1 MATSGELI
9 NTVAV
14 ITGHSEARVVTYF
27 RSLRE
32 AGLVT
37 KGGRGPSAA
46 KMSYRDAATLLTAL
60 MGSRFDNEPAAQIV
74 RDFDTV
80 RATHGAHRTTLP
92 SNERE
97 EWFDAPYIETR
108 RCLSFEG
115 FDIPQLQNLPEDH
128 GITDAL
134 AAVIEAQASNAFGN
148 AMDARGIKHGA
159 YHIEIYFYGPQPTAG
174 MEFSLGGEGLMYS
187 EEATYLPATMRDDME
202 MPDFEIRRR
211 ITWRTIQ
218 AVANL
223 ITGKVE

>member
-9 NTVAV
+9 KTVAD
-14 ITGHSEARVVTYF
+14 ITGHPEARVVTYF

-60 MGSRFDNEPAAQIV
+60 MGSRFDNEPAAQIA
-74 RDFDTV
+74 RDFDAV
-80 RATHGAHRTTLP
+80 RATHGAHRDAVP
-92 SNERE
+92 SQERE
-97 EWFDAPYIETR
+97 GWFDGDYIETDK
-108 RCLSFEG
+108 CLLFEG
-115 FDIPQLQNLPEDH
+115 FDIPQLQSLPEDH
-128 GITDAL
+128 GVTDAL
-134 AAVIEAQASNAFGN
+134 AAVIEAQAANAFAN
-148 AMDARGIKHGA
+148 AVNSRCAKHGS
-159 YHIEIYFYGPQPTAG
+159 YRFEIYFYGPQPTAS
-174 MEFSLGGEGLMYS
+174 MQFSLVGEGLVYD
-187 EEATYLPATMRDDME
+187 EEATYLPAVVRSDLE

-223 ITGKVE
+223 ISGKVE